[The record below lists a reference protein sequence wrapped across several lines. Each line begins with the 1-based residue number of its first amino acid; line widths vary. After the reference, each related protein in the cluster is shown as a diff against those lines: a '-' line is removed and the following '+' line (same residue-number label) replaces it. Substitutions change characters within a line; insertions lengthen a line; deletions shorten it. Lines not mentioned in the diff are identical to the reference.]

1 MKLRERLRE
10 FKRLRHIGVVGLPG
24 PVPLG
29 NARHVAE
36 AGPEKALTGPVE
48 RGDAATVE
56 KHLAAIEDADDRAL
70 YRLLTKRLLR
80 IAKAKHSERDFAAIE
95 ELVSQDV

>member
-1 MKLRERLRE
+1 MVRPGYELWPSRLLRLWPRLP
-10 FKRLRHIGVVGLPG
+10 FLDFNQG
-24 PVPLG
+24 PKP
-29 NARHVAE
+29 
-36 AGPEKALTGPVE
+36 PVE